1 MVRIYRVVF
10 AVMLASIVPQ
20 LGHAEKKYGPGVTDT
35 EIKIGSTNPYSGPAS
50 AYGTIGRAETAYFKM
65 INDKGGINGRK
76 INFIS
81 LDDGYSPPR
90 TVEQVRKLVEQEE
103 VLFLAG
109 TLGTPPNSAIHKY
122 VNAKGVPHIFVNT
135 GATKWGDPKNFP
147 WTMGFNINYQ
157 AEGHIYAKYILDTK
171 PDARI
176 AILYQ
181 NDDYGKDYVK
191 GLKDGLGD
199 KAAKMVVAEASYEV
213 TDPTV
218 DSQIVTLKASGADTF
233 FNVTTPKF
241 AAQAIR
247 KVYDMGWKP
256 LHILNNVS
264 ISVGS
269 VLTPAG
275 LDKSVGLIS
284 AAYFKDPVDPQW
296 KNDAEFKEYAAWFGK
311 YYPEGDI
318 NDAFNVGGYLI
329 AEGVVHVLKA
339 CGDDLSRENVMKQ
352 TASIRDLQMPMMLP
366 GIKCPRRAILRVPE
380 AIAMHEWRGT
390 AEEAMA
396 ETRRRM
402 QAALDHHGPEDP
414 RPVDS

>member
-1 MVRIYRVVF
+1 MLRFFRALFTVALLA
-10 AVMLASIVPQ
+10 AVSQAS
-20 LGHAEKKYGPGVTDT
+20 HAEKKVDPGASDT

-50 AYGTIGRAETAYFKM
+50 AYGTIGRAEAAYFKM
-65 INDKGGINGRK
+65 INDQGGVNGRK
-76 INFIS
+76 IRFIS

-90 TVEQVRKLVEQEE
+90 TVEQVRKLVEQEQ
-103 VLFLAG
+103 VLLLAG

-122 VNAKGVPHIFVNT
+122 VNVKGIPHIFVNT

-147 WTMGFNINYQ
+147 WTMGFNLNYQ
-157 AEGHIYAKYILDTK
+157 AEGHIYANYILENK
-171 PDARI
+171 PGAKI

-199 KAAKMVVAEASYEV
+199 KASAMIVAEASYEV
-213 TDPTV
+213 TDPTI

-233 FNVTTPKF
+233 YNVTTPKF

-264 ISVGS
+264 NSVGS
-269 VLTPAG
+269 VMIPAG

-284 AAYFKDPVDPQW
+284 AAYIKDPVDPHW
-296 KNDAEFKEYAAWFGK
+296 KNDAEFKAYSEWFGK

-318 NDAFNVGGYLI
+318 KDIFNVSGYLI
-329 AEGVVHVLKA
+329 AQGVVHVLKA

-352 TASIRDLQMPMMLP
+352 MASIKDLQVPMMLP
-366 GIKCPRRAILRVPE
+366 GIKWNTSPDDFFLIQSAQLARFDGK
-380 AIAMHEWRGT
+380 EWARFGKIIG
-390 AEEAMA
+390 
-396 ETRRRM
+396 R
-402 QAALDHHGPEDP
+402 
-414 RPVDS
+414 

>member
-1 MVRIYRVVF
+1 MKTYVAALVTLF
-10 AVMLASIVPQ
+10 LAAADPTLSPAQ
-20 LGHAEKKYGPGVTDT
+20 KKYDPGATDT
-35 EIKIGSTNPYSGPAS
+35 EIKIGQTMPYSGPAS
-50 AYGTIGRAETAYFKM
+50 AYGTIGRAESAYFKM
-65 INDKGGINGRK
+65 INDQGGVNGRK

-90 TVEQVRKLVEQEE
+90 TVEQVRKLVEQEQ

-109 TLGTPPNSAIHKY
+109 MLGTPPNSAIHKY
-122 VNAKGVPHIFVNT
+122 VNAKGVPHIFLST
-135 GATKWGDPKNFP
+135 GAAKWGDPKNFP
-147 WTMGFNINYQ
+147 WTMGFNVNYQ
-157 AEGHIYAKYILDTK
+157 AEGRIYARYILDAK
-171 PDARI
+171 PDAKI
-176 AILYQ
+176 AILFQ

-199 KAAKMVVAEASYEV
+199 KAARMIVAEASYEV

-233 FNVTTPKF
+233 YNITTPKF

-284 AAYFKDPVDPQW
+284 ATYLKDPVDPQW
-296 KNDAEFKEYAAWFGK
+296 KDDGEFKEYSAWFKK
-311 YYPEGDI
+311 YYSEGDI
-318 NDAFNVGGYLI
+318 NDGFNVVGYLI
-329 AEGVVHVLKA
+329 GQGVVHVLKA

-352 TASIRDLQMPMMLP
+352 MANIRDLQMPMMLP
-366 GIKCPRRAILRVPE
+366 GIKWNTSPNDYFLIESAQLARFDGKQWVRFGKI
-380 AIAMHEWRGT
+380 IGK
-390 AEEAMA
+390 
-396 ETRRRM
+396 
-402 QAALDHHGPEDP
+402 
-414 RPVDS
+414 

>member
-1 MVRIYRVVF
+1 MLRIFRALF
-10 AVMLASIVPQ
+10 AVALAAAVSQ
-20 LGHAEKKYGPGVTDT
+20 ASHAEKKYDPGASDT

-50 AYGTIGRAETAYFKM
+50 AYGTIGRAEAAYFKM
-65 INDKGGINGRK
+65 INDQGGVNGRK
-76 INFIS
+76 IRFIS

-90 TVEQVRKLVEQEE
+90 TVEQVRKLVEQEQ

-122 VNAKGVPHIFVNT
+122 VNVKGIPHIFVNT

-147 WTMGFNINYQ
+147 WTMGFNLNYQ
-157 AEGHIYAKYILDTK
+157 AEGHIYANYILENK
-171 PDARI
+171 PNAKI

-199 KAAKMVVAEASYEV
+199 KAATMIVAEASYEV
-213 TDPTV
+213 TDPTI

-233 FNVTTPKF
+233 YNVTTPKF

-264 ISVGS
+264 NSVGS
-269 VLTPAG
+269 VMIPAG

-284 AAYFKDPVDPQW
+284 AAYIKDPVDPHW
-296 KNDAEFKEYAAWFGK
+296 KNDAEFKAYSEWFGK

-318 NDAFNVGGYLI
+318 KDIFNVSGYLI
-329 AEGVVHVLKA
+329 AQGVVHVLKA

-352 TASIRDLQMPMMLP
+352 MASIKDLQVPMMLP
-366 GIKCPRRAILRVPE
+366 GIKWNTSPDDFFLIQSAQLARFDGK
-380 AIAMHEWRGT
+380 EWARFGKIIG
-390 AEEAMA
+390 
-396 ETRRRM
+396 R
-402 QAALDHHGPEDP
+402 
-414 RPVDS
+414 

>member
-1 MVRIYRVVF
+1 MVYIHRVLF
-10 AVMLASIVPQ
+10 AVALGAAVPQ
-20 LGHAEKKYGPGVTDT
+20 LSHAEKKYGPGVTDT

-50 AYGTIGRAETAYFKM
+50 AYGTIGRAESAYFKM
-65 INDKGGINGRK
+65 INDQGGVNGRK

-90 TVEQVRKLVEQEE
+90 TVEQVRKLVEQEQ

-157 AEGHIYAKYILDTK
+157 AEGHIYAQYILDNK
-171 PDARI
+171 PDAKI
-176 AILYQ
+176 AILFQ

-199 KAAKMVVAEASYEV
+199 KAARMVVAEASYEV
-213 TDPTV
+213 TDPTI

-233 FNVTTPKF
+233 YNVTTPKF

-256 LHILNNVS
+256 LHVLNNVS
-264 ISVGS
+264 TSVGS

-284 AAYFKDPVDPQW
+284 AAYLKDPVDPQW
-296 KNDAEFKEYAAWFGK
+296 KNDAEFKEYSAWFKK

-318 NDAFNVGGYLI
+318 NDNFNVAGYVI

-339 CGDDLSRENVMKQ
+339 CGDELSRENVMKQ
-352 TASIRDLQMPMMLP
+352 MASIKDLQIPMMLP
-366 GIKCPRRAILRVPE
+366 GIKWNTSADDYFLIESAQLTRFDGK
-380 AIAMHEWRGT
+380 EWVRLGKII
-390 AEEAMA
+390 
-396 ETRRRM
+396 
-402 QAALDHHGPEDP
+402 GK
-414 RPVDS
+414 

>member
-1 MVRIYRVVF
+1 MSKRLFLILG
-10 AVMLASIVPQ
+10 LAACVGAAPA
-20 LGHAEKKYGPGVTDT
+20 LAEKKYGPGASDT
-35 EIKIGSTNPYSGPAS
+35 EIKIGSTMPYSGPAS
-50 AYGTIGRAETAYFKM
+50 AYGTVGRAGSAYFKM
-65 INDKGGINGRK
+65 INEQGGVNGRK

-90 TVEQVRKLVEQEE
+90 TVEQIRKLVEQEQ
-103 VLFLAG
+103 VLLLAG

-147 WTMGFNINYQ
+147 WTMGFNLSYQ
-157 AEGHIYAKYILDTK
+157 VEGRIYANYILETK
-171 PDARI
+171 PDAKI
-176 AILYQ
+176 AILFQ

-191 GLKDGLGD
+191 GLKDGLGE
-199 KAAKMVVAEASYEV
+199 KAAKMVIAEVSYEV

-256 LHILNNVS
+256 LHILNQVS
-264 ISVGS
+264 ASVGA

-275 LDKSVGLIS
+275 QDKSVGLIT
-284 AAYFKDPVDPQW
+284 ANYFKDTVDPQW
-296 KNDAEFKEYAAWFGK
+296 QNDPEFNAFAAWMKK
-311 YYPEGDI
+311 YFPEGDI
-318 NDAFNVGGYLI
+318 RDGNNVSGYLI
-329 AEGVVHVLKA
+329 DQGVVHVLKA

-352 TASIRDLQMPMMLP
+352 MTSIKDLQVPMMLP
-366 GIKCPRRAILRVPE
+366 GIKWNTSASDFFLIESAQLQRFDGKGWVRFGKVL
-380 AIAMHEWRGT
+380 GK
-390 AEEAMA
+390 
-396 ETRRRM
+396 
-402 QAALDHHGPEDP
+402 
-414 RPVDS
+414 

>member
-1 MVRIYRVVF
+1 MLRIFRALFTVALTA
-10 AVMLASIVPQ
+10 AVSQAS
-20 LGHAEKKYGPGVTDT
+20 HAEKKYDPGASDT

-50 AYGTIGRAETAYFKM
+50 AYGTIGRAEAAYFKM
-65 INDKGGINGRK
+65 INDQGGVNGRK
-76 INFIS
+76 IRFIS

-90 TVEQVRKLVEQEE
+90 TVEQVRKLVEQEQ

-122 VNAKGVPHIFVNT
+122 VNVKGIPHIFVNT

-147 WTMGFNINYQ
+147 WTMGFNLNYQ
-157 AEGHIYAKYILDTK
+157 AEGHIYANYILENK
-171 PDARI
+171 PNAKI

-199 KAAKMVVAEASYEV
+199 KASAMIVAEASYEV
-213 TDPTV
+213 TDPTI

-233 FNVTTPKF
+233 YNVTTPKF

-264 ISVGS
+264 NSVGS
-269 VLTPAG
+269 VMIPAG

-284 AAYFKDPVDPQW
+284 AAYIKDPVDPHW
-296 KNDAEFKEYAAWFGK
+296 KNDAEFKAYSEWFGK

-318 NDAFNVGGYLI
+318 KDIFNVSGYLI
-329 AEGVVHVLKA
+329 AQGVVHVLKA

-352 TASIRDLQMPMMLP
+352 MASIKDLQVPMMLP
-366 GIKCPRRAILRVPE
+366 GIKWNTSPDDFFLIQSAQLARFDGK
-380 AIAMHEWRGT
+380 EWARFGKIIG
-390 AEEAMA
+390 
-396 ETRRRM
+396 R
-402 QAALDHHGPEDP
+402 
-414 RPVDS
+414 

>member
-1 MVRIYRVVF
+1 MKSSLLALLGL
-10 AVMLASIVPQ
+10 AVC
-20 LGHAEKKYGPGVTDT
+20 LGATPSLGQKKYGPGVTDS
-35 EIKIGSTNPYSGPAS
+35 EIKIGNTMPYSGPAS
-50 AYGTIGRAETAYFKM
+50 AYGTIGRAEIAYFKM
-65 INDKGGINGRK
+65 INEQGGINGRK

-90 TVEQVRKLVEQEE
+90 TVEQVRKLVEQDQ
-103 VLFLAG
+103 VLLLAG

-147 WTMGFNINYQ
+147 WTMGFNLSYQ
-157 AEGHIYAKYILDTK
+157 AEGRIYANYLLETK
-171 PDARI
+171 PDAKI
-176 AILYQ
+176 AILFQ

-199 KAAKMVVAEASYEV
+199 KAAKMVIAEASYEV
-213 TDPTV
+213 TDPTI

-233 FNVTTPKF
+233 YNVTTPKF

-247 KVYDMGWKP
+247 KVHDMGWRP

-264 ISVGS
+264 VSVGA

-275 LDKSVGLIS
+275 LDKSVGLIT
-284 AAYFKDPVDPQW
+284 ANFFKDSVDPQW
-296 KNDAEFKEYAAWFGK
+296 QNEPDFKAYAAWFKK

-318 NDAFNVGGYLI
+318 RDSLNVAGYLI
-329 AEGVVHVLKA
+329 AQGTVHVLKA

-352 TASIRDLQMPMMLP
+352 MASIKDLQVPMMLP
-366 GIKCPRRAILRVPE
+366 GIKWNTSATDFFLIESAQLQRFDGK
-380 AIAMHEWRGT
+380 EWVRFGKV
-390 AEEAMA
+390 
-396 ETRRRM
+396 
-402 QAALDHHGPEDP
+402 LGK
-414 RPVDS
+414 

>member
-1 MVRIYRVVF
+1 MMRIHRVLF
-10 AVMLASIVPQ
+10 AVALVAAVPQ
-20 LGHAEKKYGPGVTDT
+20 FVHAEKKYGPGASDT

-50 AYGTIGRAETAYFKM
+50 AYGTIGRAESAYFKM
-65 INDKGGINGRK
+65 INDQGGVNGRK

-90 TVEQVRKLVEQEE
+90 TVEQVRKLIEQEQ

-147 WTMGFNINYQ
+147 WTMGFNLNYQ
-157 AEGHIYAKYILDTK
+157 AEGHIYAQYILDNK
-171 PDARI
+171 PDAKI
-176 AILYQ
+176 AILFQ

-199 KAAKMVVAEASYEV
+199 KAAKMIVAEVSYEV

-233 FNVTTPKF
+233 YNVTTPKF

-247 KVYDMGWKP
+247 KIYDMGWKP

-284 AAYFKDPVDPQW
+284 AAYWKDPVDPQW
-296 KNDAEFKEYAAWFGK
+296 QNDPGFKEYAAWFKK

-318 NDAFNVGGYLI
+318 RDSSNVSGYLI
-329 AEGVVHVLKA
+329 AQGVVHVLKA

-352 TASIRDLQMPMMLP
+352 MASIRDLQLPMMLP
-366 GIKCPRRAILRVPE
+366 GIKWNTGPDDFFLIESAQLARFDGK
-380 AIAMHEWRGT
+380 EWARFGKIIG
-390 AEEAMA
+390 
-396 ETRRRM
+396 R
-402 QAALDHHGPEDP
+402 
-414 RPVDS
+414 

>member
-1 MVRIYRVVF
+1 MFRIYRALF
-10 AVMLASIVPQ
+10 ALAIATAVSQVSY
-20 LGHAEKKYGPGVTDT
+20 AEKKYGPGVTDT

-50 AYGTIGRAETAYFKM
+50 AYGVIGRAESAYFKM
-65 INDKGGINGRK
+65 INDQGGINGRK

-90 TVEQVRKLVEQEE
+90 TVEQVRKLVEQEQ

-157 AEGHIYAKYILDTK
+157 AEGRIYANFILDTK
-171 PDARI
+171 PDAKI

-199 KAAKMVVAEASYEV
+199 KAAKMIVAEASYEV
-213 TDPTV
+213 TDPTI

-233 FNVTTPKF
+233 YNVTTPKF

-247 KVYDMGWKP
+247 RVYDMGWKP

-264 ISVGS
+264 YSVGS

-275 LDKSVGLIS
+275 LDKSVGLIT
-284 AAYFKDPVDPQW
+284 AAYFKDPADPRW
-296 KNDAEFKEYAAWFGK
+296 KNDPGFGEYSAWLKK

-318 NDAFNVGGYLI
+318 KDSFNVSGYLI
-329 AEGVVHVLKA
+329 AQGVVHVLKA
-339 CGDDLSRENVMKQ
+339 CGDDLSRENVMRQ
-352 TASIRDLQMPMMLP
+352 MTSIKDLQLPMMLP
-366 GIKCPRRAILRVPE
+366 GIKWNTSQDDFFLIESAQLARFDGK
-380 AIAMHEWRGT
+380 EWVSFGKII
-390 AEEAMA
+390 
-396 ETRRRM
+396 
-402 QAALDHHGPEDP
+402 GK
-414 RPVDS
+414 

>member
-1 MVRIYRVVF
+1 MRVYRELV
-10 AVMLASIVPQ
+10 AVMLGLALPQ
-20 LGHAEKKYGPGVTDT
+20 LSHAEKKYGPGASDT

-50 AYGTIGRAETAYFKM
+50 AYGTIGRAEAAYFKM
-65 INDKGGINGRK
+65 INDKGGVNGRK

-171 PDARI
+171 PGAKI

-191 GLKDGLGD
+191 GLKEGLGD

-213 TDPTV
+213 TDPTI

-233 FNVTTPKF
+233 YNVTTPKF

-264 ISVGS
+264 TSVGS

-296 KNDAEFKEYAAWFGK
+296 KNDAEFKEYSAWFSK

-318 NDAFNVGGYLI
+318 NDGFNVAGYLI

-352 TASIRDLQMPMMLP
+352 MASIHDLQVPMMLP
-366 GIKCPRRAILRVPE
+366 GIKWNTSPDDFFLIESAQLGRFDGKQWVRFGKVL
-380 AIAMHEWRGT
+380 GK
-390 AEEAMA
+390 
-396 ETRRRM
+396 
-402 QAALDHHGPEDP
+402 
-414 RPVDS
+414 

>member
-1 MVRIYRVVF
+1 MLRIFRALFTVALAA
-10 AVMLASIVPQ
+10 AVSPAS
-20 LGHAEKKYGPGVTDT
+20 HAEKKYDPGASDT

-50 AYGTIGRAETAYFKM
+50 AYGTIGRAEAAYFKM
-65 INDKGGINGRK
+65 INDQGGVNGRK
-76 INFIS
+76 IRFIS

-90 TVEQVRKLVEQEE
+90 TVEQVRKLVEQEQ

-122 VNAKGVPHIFVNT
+122 VNVKGIPHIFVNT

-147 WTMGFNINYQ
+147 WTMGFNLNYQ
-157 AEGHIYAKYILDTK
+157 AEGHIYANYILENK
-171 PDARI
+171 PNAKI

-199 KAAKMVVAEASYEV
+199 KASAMIVAEASYEV
-213 TDPTV
+213 TDPTI

-233 FNVTTPKF
+233 YNVTTPKF
-241 AAQAIR
+241 AAQVIR

-264 ISVGS
+264 NSVGS
-269 VLTPAG
+269 VMIPAG

-284 AAYFKDPVDPQW
+284 AAYIKDPVDPHW
-296 KNDAEFKEYAAWFGK
+296 KNDAEFKAYSEWFGK

-318 NDAFNVGGYLI
+318 KDIFNVSGYLI
-329 AEGVVHVLKA
+329 AQGVVHVLKA

-352 TASIRDLQMPMMLP
+352 MASIKDLQVPMMLP
-366 GIKCPRRAILRVPE
+366 GIKWNTSPDDFFLIQSAQLARFDGK
-380 AIAMHEWRGT
+380 EWARFGKIIG
-390 AEEAMA
+390 
-396 ETRRRM
+396 R
-402 QAALDHHGPEDP
+402 
-414 RPVDS
+414 